1 VIFRQPRRSMTSSAV
16 TSENTSSD
24 RPGKACAAVPASK
37 CYIFRLCVTHLV
49 RALAASLM
57 IRRQT
62 VAAFVRCRVRSCSV
76 AHEVTHKVGHEVAQK
91 VAAENDHDGPRRHLQ
106 DPNVRQTATDSNLLA
121 RLGPGRRQVASAA
134 QACKAAYCAVLSS
147 SLRFCSSLA
156 HESFLLTP
164 SDTPSPRRGGPS
176 PFQDDDGDA
185 DLLMALCGRR
195 RNGYGLVA
203 SVHCVWRLRW
213 KEERPGSSC
222 HAKQR

>member
-1 VIFRQPRRSMTSSAV
+1 MSVRLQRRSSCEARGWPRSSGE
-16 TSENTSSD
+16 S
-24 RPGKACAAVPASK
+24 GAA
-37 CYIFRLCVTHLV
+37 
-49 RALAASLM
+49 
-57 IRRQT
+57 
-62 VAAFVRCRVRSCSV
+62 SV
-76 AHEVTHKVGHEVAQK
+76 AHEVAHEVARQ
-91 VAAENDHDGPRRHLQ
+91 VAVESTCGRHLQ
-106 DPNVRQTATDSNLLA
+106 GPSGSRQAVRQTATDDSNLRA
-121 RLGPGRRQVASAA
+121 RLGPERRQLASAA
-134 QACKAAYCAVLSS
+134 QACEAAYCAVQSA